1 MTTRAGWR
9 VPASTMT
16 RHLALAVALFLAAGL
31 AACRAEPPAVTVVAD
46 KGTIGHG
53 LVVTGTA
60 TLQVSPDCADLTMT
74 VTATAPRPGAAVEQ
88 VRARQAA
95 LVAALRRRGAADA
108 DLALSTVSIAPHVEW
123 IEQRSV
129 AKGYDARITITVTTR
144 KLDQIAAL
152 MEAGADAGVTEMTSQ
167 LRRSDLETLKAKV
180 REQALLAARD
190 KARRTAA
197 TLELDLGR
205 ITAVAEQSP
214 SPLYSGAYVPRVAN
228 VVTAEAAAGQPLAG
242 EAQALTLDV
251 TVTYDLPART

>member
-46 KGTIGHG
+46 KGTIGQG

-167 LRRSDLETLKAKV
+167 LRRSDLETLRAKV